1 MEEVGFSALIFG
13 QKNLF
18 RDDKIFEYINC
29 QSVSMYTASSSS
41 MRRLGRRMS
50 KPFHSIK
57 RHALSEL

>member
-29 QSVSMYTASSSS
+29 QSLSMYT
-41 MRRLGRRMS
+41 
-50 KPFHSIK
+50 
-57 RHALSEL
+57 ELI